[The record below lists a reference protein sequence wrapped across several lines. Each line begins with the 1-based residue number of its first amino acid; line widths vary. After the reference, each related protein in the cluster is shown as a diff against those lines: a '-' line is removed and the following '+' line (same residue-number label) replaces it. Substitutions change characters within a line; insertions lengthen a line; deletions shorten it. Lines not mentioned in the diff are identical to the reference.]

1 MTTSNNVKVVCRFRP
16 LNKLEQQHGGRILSI
31 SIDVTTLQ
39 LETRELSGRFVF
51 DRVFDESARQ
61 SDIFEYSI
69 QTTVDDIL
77 NGYNGTILAY
87 GHTGSGKT
95 YTMMGPDIEDPE
107 LKGVIPR
114 IVERIFKSIMES
126 QNNIEYTVKVSY
138 MEIYMERIKDLLCP
152 HNDHLPIH
160 EEKNRGVYVKGL
172 REVYVSS
179 LNEIYQIIKKGNQ
192 VRAAAATNVNAESS
206 RSHAIFVITVTQKNL
221 ETENIKS
228 GQLFLVDL
236 AGSEKVAKTGASG
249 QVLEEAKKI
258 NKSLST
264 LGLVINSL
272 TDGKSTHIPYRD
284 SKLTRILQES
294 LGGNS
299 RTTLIIN
306 CSPSLNDES
315 ETVSTIRFGMR
326 AKTIRNKAK
335 INQELSSNEL
345 KHQLKKAKAQI
356 FAYFEYIVALE
367 NELDLWRSGEKVY
380 QEKWTPKMVVDIV
393 KESKVVINNE
403 KNDMIKTTILE
414 KKSVPFI
421 QNAAMEK
428 DERDDFLRRE
438 NELQDLIIEKETL
451 LNNQERILKD
461 TEEEILAL
469 KEYNSE
475 TLKVNEKLT
484 TELNNLRLQLDKI
497 TFENKEVHITL
508 DSLKYT
514 NANLVSELNSLKQGF
529 SETKTSMR
537 ETTDEQPLK
546 KKKTILEIEGHD
558 VHDTK
563 TVSPKQFLDNLND
576 LSEISSSNTRVLKE
590 RLAEMQTVVSSLESA
605 LNDRMNQAE
614 NLEKT
619 NSILE
624 HRLKYVEDEYQ
635 FLIDRILLKESDQ
648 YIKSQEIMFNQKH
661 NIQIYHS
668 LLQANNSNVS
678 SKMDK
683 DEDLKAYNEKFFAI
697 QKNDIFDKDMSIDNL
712 ALKNEEFDMM
722 KKFLM
727 KEFQDRRNKVVELE
741 ISLNEIRQQYNHI
754 LRNNNTKI
762 QRKKMLSLE
771 RNLEQLTVIQKQLV
785 EQNAILKREIS
796 VAERKLVVRNERI
809 WNLEIL
815 LHDAQEKLTNQN
827 LAFERQLQILKERL
841 EKTRAKEYSSS
852 SDLSFGKIAKP
863 LRGGVG

>member
-1 MTTSNNVKVVCRFRP
+1 MTTSNNVKV
-16 LNKLEQQHGGRILSI
+16 
-31 SIDVTTLQ
+31 
-39 LETRELSGRFVF
+39 TRELSGRFVF

-264 LGLVINSL
+264 LGL
-272 TDGKSTHIPYRD
+272 STHIPYRD

-475 TLKVNEKLT
+475 TLKKLT

-558 VHDTK
+558 VHDIK